1 MAPPRI
7 GYAPGVFDLF
17 HIGHLNI
24 LRESRQFCDHLI
36 AGVISD
42 EMTQRVKGAL
52 PVVPLAERLAIVASI
67 RFVDQAVVEDVP
79 HKLEMWERL
88 KFDVVIKGDDWRGT
102 DKGDKLEADFAT
114 VGVDVAYLPYTER
127 TSSTMLRA
135 ILQTALEGR

>member
-1 MAPPRI
+1 MAPVRI

-17 HIGHLNI
+17 HVGHLNI
-24 LRESRQFCDHLI
+24 LRESRRFCDHLV

-52 PVVPLAERLAIVASI
+52 PAVPLSERLDIVASI
-67 RFVDQAVVEDVP
+67 RFVDEAVVEDVA

-135 ILQTALEGR
+135 ILQTALDGR

>member
-24 LRESRQFCDHLI
+24 LRESRQFCDHLV

-52 PVVPLAERLAIVASI
+52 PVVPLSERLDIVASI
-67 RFVDQAVVEDVP
+67 RFVDEAVVEDVA

-135 ILQTALEGR
+135 ILQTALDGR